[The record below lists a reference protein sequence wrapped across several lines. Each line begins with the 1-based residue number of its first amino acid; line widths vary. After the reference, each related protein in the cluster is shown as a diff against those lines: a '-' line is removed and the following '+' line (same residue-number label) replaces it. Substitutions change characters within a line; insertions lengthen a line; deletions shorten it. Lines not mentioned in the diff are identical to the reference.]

1 MAAHEENR
9 ARRIVIT
16 GMGVVSP
23 LGAGIEAYTEGLRE
37 GRSGVR
43 TITLFDPEG
52 FPTRFA
58 GEVDGFSPTST
69 HPGRELGS
77 AQGDRKTRLGQAAV
91 EMAIED
97 AGLEAAP
104 PAHPESCG
112 VSMGVG
118 IGESGPLADMERW
131 ARTEGS
137 ADEVL
142 CRDAEALSPENALVN
157 PPNRLARL
165 TAARCG
171 FSGPCYTN
179 VANCAAGTMAVGT
192 AMRSIARG
200 DADLF
205 IAGGADSM
213 ISPLLLAGFCALGAL
228 SERNEDPPG
237 ASRPFDCR
245 RDGFVLGEGA
255 GMVVLEELGHA
266 RARGARIYAEL
277 AGFGTSLDAFRP
289 TDPPPDGMGAIRAMR
304 AAIEDARLT
313 PDRIDH
319 INAHGTSTIQ
329 NDRIEALAIREVFG
343 DRAAEIPVCSTKS
356 MMGHLIAAAGAV
368 ELIACVQSLVGQV
381 LFPTINQEAPD
392 PECGLDT
399 VPNRARPAAVET
411 ILSNSFGFG
420 GQNACLVVQRGPV

>member
-1 MAAHEENR
+1 MTGREENR
-9 ARRIVIT
+9 DRRIVIT
-16 GMGVVSP
+16 GMGIVSP
-23 LGAGIEAYTEGLRE
+23 LGSGLEAFTEGLRA

-43 TITLFDPEG
+43 PITLFDPAG

-58 GEVDGFSPTST
+58 GEVDGFGPASA
-69 HPGRELGS
+69 HPDREPGVEP
-77 AQGDRKTRLGQAAV
+77 GDRKTRLGRVAV
-91 EMAIED
+91 EMAMED

-104 PAHPESCG
+104 PTRPESCG

-118 IGESGPLADMERW
+118 VGESGPPADLARW

-165 TAARCG
+165 TASRYG

-179 VANCAAGTMAVGT
+179 VANCAAGTVAVGT
-192 AMRSIARG
+192 AMRSIAKG
-200 DADLF
+200 EADLF

-228 SERNEDPPG
+228 SERNEDPCG
-237 ASRPFDCR
+237 ASRPFDRR
-245 RDGFVLGEGA
+245 RDGFILGEGA
-255 GMVVLEELGHA
+255 GMVVVEELGHA

-289 TDPPPDGMGAIRAMR
+289 TDPPPDGMGAIRAMG
-304 AAIEDARLT
+304 AAIADARLT
-313 PDRIDH
+313 PARIDH
-319 INAHGTSTIQ
+319 INAHGTSTVQ

-343 DRAAEIPVCSTKS
+343 ERTAELPVCSTKS